1 MTFCSFEAVELL
13 LLICSHFFKA
23 FSYNVGSEFV
33 VSSYGQPLF
42 ISSWSLVG
50 SALCTRALAWS
61 LGLNSWRV
69 RD

>member
-33 VSSYGQPLF
+33 ASSYGQPVCPSLF
-42 ISSWSLVG
+42 PLGVWLVL
-50 SALCTRALAWS
+50 LCVHVPWP
-61 LGLNSWRV
+61 GH
-69 RD
+69 